1 MLYTRK
7 VCCFGRQPVLLT
19 AMDST
24 PDGKLLFV
32 LPEGQTAADASPT
45 MQAAFKAADVES
57 MEPSWIITPDCL
69 ARKCRDPAEVFV
81 CDPFEG
87 TAFEHLRQIQARVVG
102 PLCVSMAIQVQ
113 KPLPRRPE
121 PVFSLAFRGLVIT
134 CSVLPN
140 EERERIKTQVE
151 LMGGSV
157 VAPLTASVTHV
168 VAGEVGSK
176 KYHVAAIRKMPVMQ
190 PSWVQT
196 FWEQEQHKLAHAS
209 SPAYSHLRLPA
220 FKGLVITV
228 SQVPASERKELQALV
243 ESNGGSYSGQLHC
256 KTTTHVALL
265 EAAGEKYN
273 HARLWKLHC
282 VHIRWLYESAQAGY
296 ALDESLY
303 ALEPSGVCKKSTP
316 SRHSEDVP
324 LPSWDCSVIATTES
338 TRVNETARTNEST
351 VTCEAKSTHSLD
363 GANESAATLCEA
375 KSKDPVD
382 DIDVDKLSSCCGQFL
397 DGCCILLWG
406 FAQEKL
412 EKMRRIVNACGG
424 VRLDEYKEEVTH
436 VVAEGPHLTP
446 EIMKIIKR
454 DGGSPYVV
462 SAQWFMES
470 SALGRLQMID
480 KYLLVELHSHVDSG
494 ELPSNCLPNNMDIQR
509 KSAVLEHGNQDPSDF
524 SDIVEQY
531 RASNNVSMN
540 ARDDRLTSG
549 SEKSM
554 GPVTGGNIEK
564 NATLYSFDVC
574 VKNGSLNEQPLEQ
587 CEPADALFTGMT
599 FRIHDFSE
607 GDELILKETITQ
619 NGGKIWKNGYIYK
632 DRLKFIEIVHLVI
645 DPTKDCSSYD
655 GLVVTYYWLE
665 ACLHKESLL
674 CVDED
679 ALFRPFLKPLNG
691 DPLRGCVISFSQYST
706 PERECLVHLAE
717 SMGATCQD
725 SLVRSVSRKQHS
737 KILPNTH
744 LIAREPEGSKYEAAL
759 KWGLPVVT
767 KEWLVASA
775 RRGKK
780 MDEDRF
786 LLNGVAQQ
794 PQTRKSQSK
803 MTSFQKEAQ
812 FVNAPNQNEPC
823 TDKFE
828 VSLIDVDIVPL
839 QPDEESHRTHYEQV
853 ENCYKVL
860 PHRDST
866 GRTWEA
872 HSARSSISNTSIC
885 KKRESC
891 TLHEPGFVDEGTDN
905 AVDERS
911 KVAALEP
918 TKAFCTPGERR
929 KISTGGVST
938 PGSFL
943 KSQRIRELLSESH
956 NSMNSSV
963 TSPDASSDDES
974 FQQAIDGSYR
984 PKLNIVELE
993 NFAAKENQ
1001 NASKKSRPCSLG
1013 KQIVRNLELNVE
1025 RFCAIEDI
1033 AGLLDSPSP
1042 SLQTAPLDSARS
1054 GSRPL
1059 AGAVVCVSK
1068 WLSHVQKEL
1077 GDIVCELGGEFMP
1090 AYAEHCTHLVY
1101 QGKPGEPL
1109 PREVVQAREQ
1119 GKKLVSSGWVYA
1131 CKGSGSWLD
1140 EADFPSAHDER
1151 LSLMGHVSTVRVPK
1165 QRSPQSALSQL
1176 GSPKQMRS
1184 PHHGENGSPK
1194 KPPSTVVQPRR
1205 LTESQQMIS
1214 DQLDELMNAAK
1225 AAGRRRPPPAPVMAS
1240 PIHPVLTATDSTKPS
1255 VITSLPLPDSESQ
1268 FVGVTWDDPTR
1279 RLEMARLAGKLAEI
1293 EPSSQPATE
1302 QSPEEGDDVFEE
1314 AEPVMDPPVKVFVL
1328 SGFSDEQ
1335 KIHYASIISKLKGV
1349 LLTSKAYNPE
1359 MTHLVLVQ
1367 ALKSERYLGALAAGK
1382 YILHTA
1388 YLDESAKAGKFL
1400 DEEEFEWGGPL
1411 TESCLVNLSTA
1422 SAKSH
1427 KSKGQPAF
1435 APRRWRQ
1442 RIAQS
1447 ASCKGAFS
1455 EWHVVIYAS
1464 ASKEA
1469 AYVNV
1474 LTAGGAT
1481 IIPPTAVCPG
1491 LSHGEVTH
1499 ALFDAGMAKGVQL
1512 DLLVGAGVLCLKA
1525 EYLAAFLVDDPVPPP
1540 EKFYISEAV
1549 KLLNYSVSSDANA
1562 DTSSVSK
1569 RSVASTSGH
1578 GSLALGAKRRK
1589 Q

>member
-1 MLYTRK
+1 
-7 VCCFGRQPVLLT
+7 
-19 AMDST
+19 
-24 PDGKLLFV
+24 
-32 LPEGQTAADASPT
+32 LPEGQTAADASPA
-45 MQAAFKAADVES
+45 MEAAFKAAGLES
-57 MEPSWIITPDCL
+57 MEPSWITTSACL
-69 ARKCRDPAEVFV
+69 TRKRRDPTEVFV

-87 TAFEHLRQIQARVVG
+87 IAFEHLRQIQARVVG

-113 KPLPRRPE
+113 EPLPRRPE

-134 CSVLPN
+134 CSVLCS

-168 VAGEVGSK
+168 VAGDVGSK
-176 KYHVAAIRKMPVMQ
+176 KYHVAANRKIPVMQ

-265 EAAGEKYN
+265 EAAGEKYY
-273 HARLWKLHC
+273 HARLWKLHI
-282 VHIRWLYESAQAGY
+282 VHIRWLYESAHAGY

-303 ALEPSGVCKKSTP
+303 ALEPPSVCKKSTP
-316 SRHSEDVP
+316 RSSQDVP
-324 LPSWDCSVIATTES
+324 LPPWDCSVIATTDS
-338 TRVNETARTNEST
+338 THMDETTRSNQGT
-351 VTCEAKSTHSLD
+351 VTFEANLKHSLD
-363 GANESAATLCEA
+363 GVNESARTLCEA
-375 KSKDPVD
+375 KSRDPVD

-397 DGCCILLWG
+397 DGCCVLLWG

-412 EKMRRIVNACGG
+412 EKMRRIVNVCGG

-436 VVAEGPHLTP
+436 VVVAEGPHLTP

-454 DGGSPYVV
+454 HGGAPYVV
-462 SAQWFMES
+462 SAQWFVES
-470 SALGRLQMID
+470 SALGRLQKIN
-480 KYLLVELHSHVDSG
+480 KYLLVELHSRVDGG
-494 ELPSNCLPNNMDIQR
+494 ELPSNCLPNSMDTHR
-509 KSAVLEHGNQDPSDF
+509 KPAVLEHGNPGPSDF
-524 SDIVEQY
+524 TDIMEQY

-540 ARDDRLTSG
+540 ARDNRSTSL

-554 GPVTGGNIEK
+554 GPVTGDNIEK
-564 NATLYSFDVC
+564 MNATLHSFEASA
-574 VKNGSLNEQPLEQ
+574 KNGPLNEQPLEQ
-587 CEPADALFTGMT
+587 CAPADALFTGMT

-607 GDELILKETITQ
+607 DDELILKDAITR
-619 NGGKIWKNGYIYK
+619 NGGKIWEDGYVCK
-632 DRLKFIEIVHLVI
+632 DEQKFIEIVRLVI
-645 DPTKDCSSYD
+645 DSTKDYSSYE
-655 GLVVTYYWLE
+655 GLMITYYWLE

-674 CVDED
+674 YFDED
-679 ALFRPFLKPLNG
+679 ALFQPFLKPLNG
-691 DPLRGCVISFSQYST
+691 DPLIGCVICFSQYST

-717 SMGATCQD
+717 SMGAICQD
-725 SLVRSVSRKQHS
+725 SLVRSVSRKQQS

-744 LIAREPEGSKYEAAL
+744 LIAREPEGSKYEAAV

-767 KEWLVASA
+767 KQWLVASA
-775 RRGKK
+775 RQGKK

-786 LLNGVAQQ
+786 LLNDAARRPLTGKQTSEMTCCQKQAQY
-794 PQTRKSQSK
+794 
-803 MTSFQKEAQ
+803 
-812 FVNAPNQNEPC
+812 VNAPNQNEPC
-823 TDKFE
+823 TDKSD
-828 VSLIDVDIVPL
+828 VSFIDQDIVPL
-839 QPDEESHRTHYEQV
+839 QPDKESHKTHYEQV
-853 ENCYKVL
+853 ENCCEVL
-860 PHRDST
+860 PHGDST
-866 GRTWEA
+866 EQTWEA
-872 HSARSSISNTSIC
+872 HGARSSISSTPSVC
-885 KKRESC
+885 KKPESF
-891 TLHEPGFVDEGTDN
+891 TLHEPGFADERTDN
-905 AVDERS
+905 AVYERS
-911 KVAALEP
+911 KIAAAEP
-918 TKAFCTPGERR
+918 AKAFCTPGERR
-929 KISTGGVST
+929 KISAGGAST

-956 NSMNSSV
+956 NSINSSV
-963 TSPDASSDDES
+963 TSPGVSSDDES
-974 FQQAIDGSYR
+974 FQQTIGGSYR
-984 PKLNIVELE
+984 PKLNITGLEE
-993 NFAAKENQ
+993 NFAVEENR
-1001 NASKKSRPCSLG
+1001 NASRKSRPVSLG
-1013 KQIVRNLELNVE
+1013 KQVARNLELNVE
-1025 RFCAIEDI
+1025 RFCANEDI

-1042 SLQTAPLDSARS
+1042 GLQTAPLDDARS

-1068 WLSHVQKEL
+1068 RLSHVQKEL
-1077 GDIVCELGGEFMP
+1077 GDIVCELGGEFIP
-1090 AYAEHCTHLVY
+1090 AYAEHCTHLVH

-1109 PREVVQAREQ
+1109 PRDVLRAREQ

-1151 LSLMGHVSTVRVPK
+1151 LSLVGHVSTVRVPK
-1165 QRSPQSALSQL
+1165 QRSQQSALSQL
-1176 GSPKQMRS
+1176 GSPKHIRPS
-1184 PHHGENGSPK
+1184 PHEENGSPK

-1205 LTESQQMIS
+1205 LTESQQMIN

-1225 AAGRRRPPPAPVMAS
+1225 AAGRRQSLRPPPAPVIAS

-1279 RLEMARLAGKLAEI
+1279 RLEMARLAGKLAEM
-1293 EPSSQPATE
+1293 EPPSQPATE
-1302 QSPEEGDDVFEE
+1302 QSPEGEHDSFEE

-1335 KIHYASIISKLKGV
+1335 KIRYASIISKLKGV

-1382 YILHTA
+1382 FILHAA

-1400 DEEEFEWGGPL
+1400 DEEEFEWGGPM
-1411 TESCLVNLSTA
+1411 TESCLMNLSTA
-1422 SAKSH
+1422 STKSH

-1447 ASCKGAFS
+1447 AGCKGAFS
-1455 EWHVVIYAS
+1455 EWRVVIYAS

-1474 LTAGGAT
+1474 LTAGGAA
-1481 IIPPTAVCPG
+1481 IVPPTTVRPG

-1499 ALFDAGMAKGVQL
+1499 ALFDAGMVKGVQL
-1512 DLLVGAGVLCLKA
+1512 DLLVSAGALCLKA
-1525 EYLAAFLVDDPVPPP
+1525 EYMAAFLVDDPVPPP
-1540 EKFYISEAV
+1540 EKFYIPEVIKLLDCSVRSEA
-1549 KLLNYSVSSDANA
+1549 NA
-1562 DTSSVSK
+1562 YTSSASK
-1569 RSVASTSGH
+1569 RSMASTSSR